1 MTAKTESL
9 MAADDN
15 YCLIVSRFQY
25 QRKINVHLKDPS
37 NLEFTFNI
45 PNGTISATWGGGG
58 TPYNGLYVEA
68 LPKRG
73 TFFRLEVYKRVGI

>member
-9 MAADDN
+9 MAADNN

-45 PNGTISATWGGGG
+45 PNGTISAPWGGGG
-58 TPYNGLYVEA
+58 A
-68 LPKRG
+68 LPIMDY
-73 TFFRLEVYKRVGI
+73 TWRLCPNEVPFSGWRYIKG